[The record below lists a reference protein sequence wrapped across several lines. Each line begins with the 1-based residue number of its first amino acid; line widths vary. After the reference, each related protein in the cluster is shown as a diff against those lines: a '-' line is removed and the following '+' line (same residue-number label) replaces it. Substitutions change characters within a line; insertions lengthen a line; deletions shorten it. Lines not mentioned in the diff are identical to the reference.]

1 MTVGL
6 SNFAFAPH
14 TAVLDVIKTELSSIA
29 LLDIGDDG
37 AADGEKKSQN
47 VLPWVACLP
56 PPEMHRLKNF
66 ARLRG

>member
-1 MTVGL
+1 MTIGL

-37 AADGEKKSQN
+37 AADGEKNPKTYCHGLH
-47 VLPWVACLP
+47 VYLP
-56 PPEMHRLKNF
+56 LKCI
-66 ARLRG
+66 G